1 MTTDDDDHTA
11 ALLTIHRCGYRSP
24 CRAPHFP
31 RTATVILRKA
41 ESNGR
46 FLRQIKLC
54 DAHGDVV
61 VERERARGLAIVDRR

>member
-1 MTTDDDDHTA
+1 MTDDDDHAA

-24 CRAPHFP
+24 CRAPRCS

-46 FLRQIKLC
+46 FLRQIELC
-54 DAHGDVV
+54 DGHGDVAV
-61 VERERARGLAIVDRR
+61 ARERARGLAIVDRR